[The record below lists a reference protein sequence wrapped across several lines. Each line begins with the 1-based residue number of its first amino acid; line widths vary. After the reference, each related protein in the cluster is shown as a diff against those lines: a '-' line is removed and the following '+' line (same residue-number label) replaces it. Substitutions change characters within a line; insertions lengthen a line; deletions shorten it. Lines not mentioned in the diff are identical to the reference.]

1 MIETRHAQ
9 AVRSGQRSR
18 QGGFTLIELAVAL
31 GVTVVVMLGIL
42 FLFDFNNKLARVQTN
57 VADMQQSLRIA
68 QYDMVRMARM
78 AGRGGLTLNQGI
90 AITTADEK
98 DNAHLIPGDATS
110 PKVLAGTDVLTLRG
124 VFSTPVFQVAF
135 TNPLSLRLTGGPA
148 IPPTPAT
155 ATGGLVEICK
165 LSPTG
170 QVQDL
175 DSIKDQLGRVEAV
188 ILASPLD
195 DRFYKVVELDP
206 AQTSTDTQTCPK
218 TGPAPGGITLA
229 FKTVSGY
236 DSLSAPPANAQLALQ
251 KVGYVGILEEHRF
264 YVREDHAVSGSPES
278 LLKPVLSRAR
288 FYPDTNTPYVSR
300 DNLRQDIADG
310 VLDLQIAR
318 GFDADGD
325 GNVVER
331 LDKPAEDEWQGNFPG
346 EAALGGGFKDL
357 RISTLVRTSHPDN
370 TYEAP
375 VLPGVEDHVYSLTD
389 AGDRANGTIAR
400 KYRRRLLQTIVNV
413 RNLTT

>member
-1 MIETRHAQ
+1 MIEPRRAQ
-9 AVRSGQRSR
+9 AVRSGQR
-18 QGGFTLIELAVAL
+18 GFTLIELAVAL

-57 VADMQQSLRIA
+57 VADMQQSLRVA

-98 DNAHLIPGDATS
+98 DNAYLIPGDATS

-124 VFSTPVFQVAF
+124 VFTTPVFQVAY
-135 TNPLSLRLTGGPA
+135 TNPL
-148 IPPTPAT
+148 PTPAT

-175 DSIKDQLGRVEAV
+175 DSIQDQLGRAEGV
-188 ILASPLD
+188 ILVSPLD

-206 AQTSTDTQTCPK
+206 AQTSTDTLTCPK

-229 FKTVSGY
+229 FTAVSGY

-251 KVGYVGILEEHRF
+251 KVGYVGILEEYRF

-288 FYPDTNTPYVSR
+288 FFPGTEDPYVGPTATATDR
-300 DNLRQDIADG
+300 DAILSQDIADG
-310 VLDLQIAR
+310 IMDLQIAM
-318 GFDADGD
+318 GFDTDNDGRITENLADLDADEWFGNSPGD
-325 GNVVER
+325 GA
-331 LDKPAEDEWQGNFPG
+331 PAGR
-346 EAALGGGFKDL
+346 FKGL
-357 RISTLVRTSHPDN
+357 RISTLVRTRRPDN

-375 VLPGVEDHVYSLTD
+375 FLAGLEDHVYDTVSPGNVT
-389 AGDRANGTIAR
+389 GRFNGEIAR
-400 KYRRRLLQTIVNV
+400 KYRRRVLQTIVNL